1 MDTIFSILGGIEVVH
16 DKPSSR
22 RKNSKPY
29 LQWIK
34 HEKYLNLPLKMM
46 LALIVLQLTSMISN
60 DKLGKHIEFTIDT
73 SISNTLGKQRHKD
86 TQDTT

>member
-1 MDTIFSILGGIEVVH
+1 
-16 DKPSSR
+16 
-22 RKNSKPY
+22 
-29 LQWIK
+29 
-34 HEKYLNLPLKMM
+34 MM

-86 TQDTT
+86 TGYNLEFTK